1 MKLKFAV
8 ALSCLMGISTGAFAQ
23 LQFQYQELPKDRT
36 SMEFGPQI
44 KAFDKAIGGYKW
56 AAENGSGFI
65 ISSTKNPM
73 PTSDSNRVVNGMYFV
88 MQRFAFDQEQITPMP
103 ITLYARKSEREG
115 FVELWDESSE
125 SLHIRVVDEN
135 TLEVVRYPKE
145 RDERDRVFYKKVE
158 QFAKNPHA
166 SRLKSAE
173 EDGTFY

>member
-1 MKLKFAV
+1 
-8 ALSCLMGISTGAFAQ
+8 
-23 LQFQYQELPKDRT
+23 
-36 SMEFGPQI
+36 
-44 KAFDKAIGGYKW
+44 
-56 AAENGSGFI
+56 
-65 ISSTKNPM
+65 M

-135 TLEVVRYPKE
+135 TLEVLRYPKE
-145 RDERDRVFYKKVE
+145 RDERERVFYKKVE
-158 QFAKNPHA
+158 QFVKNPHA